1 MKFIYFKAICLP
13 LILTFFFFTDSKA
26 QINNKAAA
34 VSKFQ
39 TGVEV
44 QWYPAGWL
52 IGPAANY
59 FISAKHI
66 LNFRAA
72 INIADR
78 HNWSGLNDDERGTGY
93 GGSVGYRYLF
103 TPAKN
108 SFLIGARV
116 DLFNTK
122 IKWKNNIGTVQ
133 QTSGI
138 TTTLVLQPSAELG
151 YRIMLTNSRWNILF
165 AGGIGEEINI
175 RTKGRDVGQGG
186 MWLLSVSILHSL

>member
-1 MKFIYFKAICLP
+1 MKFIYCKAIYLS
-13 LILTFFFFTDSKA
+13 LILTVFLFIDSKA
-26 QINNKAAA
+26 QTNNKAAA

-52 IGPAANY
+52 IGPVANY
-59 FISAKHI
+59 FISSKHI

-108 SFLIGARV
+108 SFLLVPGLIC
-116 DLFNTK
+116 LH
-122 IKWKNNIGTVQ
+122 KN
-133 QTSGI
+133 
-138 TTTLVLQPSAELG
+138 
-151 YRIMLTNSRWNILF
+151 
-165 AGGIGEEINI
+165 
-175 RTKGRDVGQGG
+175 
-186 MWLLSVSILHSL
+186 